1 MKSKDNKLFS
11 KALFKQSW
19 KANGLMWG
27 IITVAVCFMLACVML
42 ISGGSNI
49 SQIKDNVETTIVE
62 QAINSSIKKSEVQEY
77 STSVDGETLF
87 DEEFANKFNELN
99 TFDTYSNQYVTTLT
113 SLITDYLSQDTI
125 KEEITKEVTSRVTT
139 YLQSSEGQAK
149 VVEYMSTYSLTQQ
162 EAIAK
167 LQQEKATEYTAIV
180 TAEYIAQAKQNKT
193 LQTQAFVSVYVT
205 PSYTYAINKV
215 IDKYTTSS
223 SAIVTINPNNQADSI
238 YKKYN
243 EDIPEE
249 YVNQLTSYMMNDVV
263 ACSKGATTTTLSTYI
278 DSDERTSFKEERARK
293 ATSMLVAGKMNE
305 EETINALLD
314 TLKDYGVTKET
325 YEAMG
330 FTYQKVYNTSY
341 ETALEYQDK
350 LTYEISL
357 IDTSLSTEEYNAKVE
372 EIKKNLNTNV
382 AGSLLDKLP
391 EDVASGIEEL
401 GQMDMYGLI
410 IGSIFFKMAGL
421 LLPIIYLIMASN
433 NLIAGQVD
441 SGSMAY
447 VLSTSTKRK
456 QVTFTQGLF
465 LALSLALMF
474 VATSITSVVCLA
486 IVNVNTS
493 VTFGKIL
500 LINLGAF
507 VTLFAISGINFF
519 TSCYFDRSKRAMAIG
534 GGLSIFFLVAT
545 MLGLFGSPVIPS
557 VVRIDALNYFNYVSI
572 ISLFDVVSI
581 LDGGYTWIWK
591 LAILLAIG
599 LAGYILGS
607 IKFKK
612 KDLPL

>member
-87 DEEFANKFNELN
+87 DNEFTNKFNELN

-238 YKKYN
+238 YKKYS

-278 DSDERTSFKEERARK
+278 NDEERTSFKEERARK

-330 FTYQKVYNTSY
+330 FRYQKVYNTSY

-465 LALSLALMF
+465 LASSLALMF

-557 VVRIDALNYFNYVSI
+557 VVRIDALNYFHYVSI

-591 LAILLAIG
+591 LAILLVIG